1 MTYSVVVRNSN
12 TWTEYTDGSR
22 VYEELRRCGHAHQT
36 VDAAA
41 ACLTRLTQWYCLHEE
56 PTGSYCEQCGGR
68 AAHDH
73 TSGAWW
79 HAQVEDSRGNLADY
93 DDPEW
98 NAIYA
103 RAVAAI
109 TGKVTPPTRAITWA
123 VKQAQLA
130 RAGKL
135 PPAKTE
141 RVHELF
147 LRQVPAWAGQTQ
159 HN

>member
-1 MTYSVVVRNSN
+1 MTYSVVVRNPN

-56 PTGSYCEQCGGR
+56 PTGSYCERCGGW
-68 AAHDH
+68 AAHNH

-98 NAIYA
+98 NASYA

-109 TGKVTPPTRAITWA
+109 TGKEIGRAH
-123 VKQAQLA
+123 V
-130 RAGKL
+130 
-135 PPAKTE
+135 
-141 RVHELF
+141 
-147 LRQVPAWAGQTQ
+147 
-159 HN
+159 